1 MALRVF
7 VIRELFPFTAG
18 GIGRVAANILLTS
31 TPEEL
36 KNTAVVY
43 LGDGIDA
50 RRFNAIYPGVR
61 FVRAGPSAYRTVDHS
76 GRRYPQTSAYNDTLL
91 HGESVRAMQALLS
104 LEANHGPLG
113 YVEFGDWG
121 GNAFAATQEKLLGRS
136 LKGAT
141 IAVRLHSTD
150 SVLAMVEGRST
161 DIHALCLYDLE
172 RKALADCDLI
182 VAQLQSVADRMKA
195 FYGFDDGEWDNRVVV
210 HAPPV
215 VLDHG
220 EAAARAIQPDDETP
234 IVFSSKLQRL
244 KRPDVFIRGCVSF
257 LRARP
262 EYRGDVVF
270 LAHAFDEAYQKSIE
284 NLVPRDLRGRIR
296 FVAKASQEERARTI
310 ARSVCVFPT
319 IWESFCLAAYEA
331 SLAGAVCVV
340 NAVNPAFDDRSP
352 WVSGKNCEKFDGSA
366 EGLGRC
372 LLDIF
377 QRKHSSLA
385 VARAPDGPAPWTMQK
400 PAGGERVDRK
410 PLVSVVIPHYNLGA
424 YLYRTI
430 DSVLTSTYS
439 NIEIIVVDDASSE
452 SVSLAVIQK
461 LADLGDDRLRIVRA
475 PYNRGLAATRNAALE
490 FCRGEF
496 VLPLDADDLIG
507 PEFIELAAD
516 ALATNPGYDIVVPQV
531 AYFHDDEE
539 GRLHTKVE
547 LENCYVFI
555 GEARASGL
563 HQNRFSTATMLIRK
577 EVAEA
582 LRYRE
587 ELVAYEDWDFYL
599 RAVQQGA
606 RFIVTSDIHFFYRVR
621 GNSMIHSL
629 EGRSRHRLAYHDIL
643 RDKSMRIG
651 RIDLPLFAIEG
662 FEADGVPVAAGA
674 ADPELKARLDAYDN
688 SEVVRAA
695 LTIAHII
702 HRRAPWMLPIGKRFA
717 RSAYRLMKRVR
728 KRS

>member
-18 GIGRVAANILLTS
+18 GIGRVAANILATS

-36 KNTAVVY
+36 KKTAVVY
-43 LGDGIDA
+43 LADGLGA
-50 RRFNAIYPGVR
+50 RRFNAVYPDVL
-61 FVRAGPSAYRTVDHS
+61 FVEAGPSAHRTVDKK
-76 GRRYPQTSAYNDTLL
+76 GRRYPRAHAYNDTML
-91 HGESVRAMQALLS
+91 HGESVRAMQALLK
-104 LEANHGPLG
+104 LEAGHGPLG

-121 GNAFAATQEKLLGRS
+121 GNAFAAAQEKLLGRG
-136 LKGAT
+136 LREAT

-182 VAQLQSVADRMKA
+182 VAQLPSVADRMKA
-195 FYGFDDGEWDNRVVV
+195 FYGFTDDEWDSRVVV

-220 EAAARAIQPDDETP
+220 DIAAQAIQPNDDTP

-262 EYRGDVVF
+262 QYRGDVVF
-270 LAHAFDEAYQKSIE
+270 LAHAFDESYQKSIE
-284 NLVPRDLRGRIR
+284 NLIPWDLRNRVR
-296 FVAKASQEERARTI
+296 FVGRATQEERAKTI

-331 SLAGAVCVV
+331 SMAGAVCVV
-340 NAVNPAFDDRSP
+340 NEQNPAFDARSP
-352 WVSGKNCEKFDGSA
+352 WISGDNCETFDGSA
-366 EGLGRC
+366 EDLGRC
-372 LLDIF
+372 LQDIF
-377 QRKHSSLA
+377 ERGDHALS
-385 VARAPDGPAPWTMQK
+385 VAYAPEDAGPWLVRTLPPKQK
-400 PAGGERVDRK
+400 MVAD

-424 YLYRTI
+424 YLHRTI

-439 NIEIIVVDDASSE
+439 NIEIVVVDDASTE
-452 SVSLAVIQK
+452 SVSLAVIQR
-461 LADLGDDRLRIVRA
+461 LAELGDDRMRVIRA

-490 FCRGEF
+490 VCRGEF

-507 PEFIELAAD
+507 PEFIELAVG
-516 ALATNPGYDIVVPQV
+516 ALVANPAYDIVVPQT

-539 GRLHTKVE
+539 GRLHTQVE

-577 EVAEA
+577 KTAHA
-582 LRYRE
+582 LRYRD

-599 RAVQQGA
+599 RAVQQGV
-606 RFIVTSDIHFFYRVR
+606 RFIVTSDVHFFYRVR
-621 GNSMIHSL
+621 GDSMIHSL

-643 RDKSMRIG
+643 RDKSMRVG
-651 RIDLPLFAIEG
+651 LIDLPLFAIEG
-662 FEADGVPVAAGA
+662 FEAEGAPVAAGV
-674 ADPELKARLDAYDN
+674 ADPELRARLDAYEN

-695 LTIAHII
+695 LTVAHII
-702 HRRAPWMLPIGKRFA
+702 QRRAPWMLPIGKRFA
-717 RSAYRLMKRVR
+717 RSVYRLMKRVR
-728 KRS
+728 AR

>member
-18 GIGRVAANILLTS
+18 GIGRVAANILATS

-36 KNTAVVY
+36 SNTAVVY
-43 LGDGIDA
+43 LTDGLDA
-50 RRFNAIYPGVR
+50 RRFNAVYPEVH
-61 FVRAGPSAYRTVDHS
+61 FVDAGPSTYRTVDRK
-76 GRRYPQTSAYNDTLL
+76 GRRYPGAHAYNDTML
-91 HGESVRAMQALLS
+91 HGESVRAMQALLK
-104 LEANHGPLG
+104 LEARHGPIG

-121 GNAFAATQEKLLGRS
+121 GNAFASAQEKLLGRA
-136 LKGAT
+136 LKEAT

-161 DIHALCLYDLE
+161 DIHALCLHDLE
-172 RKALADCDLI
+172 RKALADCDMI
-182 VAQLQSVADRMKA
+182 VAQLQSVADRMKT
-195 FYGFDDGEWDNRVVV
+195 FYGFADVEWDDRVVV

-215 VLDHG
+215 VLDHS
-220 EAAARAIQPDDETP
+220 EIVTQAIRPEDDTP

-262 EYRGDVVF
+262 QYRGDVVF
-270 LAHAFDEAYQKSIE
+270 LAHAFDELYQKSLE
-284 NLVPRDLRGRIR
+284 NLIPWDLRNRVR
-296 FVAKASQEERARTI
+296 FVGRATQEERAKTI

-331 SLAGAVCVV
+331 SMAGAICVV
-340 NAVNPAFDDRSP
+340 NEENPAFDDRSP
-352 WVSGKNCEKFDGSA
+352 WKSGENCEKFDGSA
-366 EGLGRC
+366 EGLGHR

-377 QRKHSSLA
+377 ERGAHALS
-385 VARAPDGPAPWTMQK
+385 VARAPGGAAPWLTRVK
-400 PAGGERVDRK
+400 PKEAGLASQ

-424 YLYRTI
+424 YLHRTI

-439 NIEIIVVDDASSE
+439 NVEIVIVDDSSTE
-452 SVSLAVIQK
+452 SVSLAVIQR
-461 LADLGDDRLRIVRA
+461 LADLGDDRLRVIRA
-475 PYNRGLAATRNAALE
+475 PYNRGLATTRNAALKV
-490 FCRGEF
+490 CRGEF

-507 PEFIELAAD
+507 PEFIELAVG
-516 ALATNPGYDIVVPQV
+516 ALVANPQYDIVVPQT

-539 GRLHTKVE
+539 GRVHTQVE

-577 EVAEA
+577 ETAEA
-582 LRYRE
+582 LRYRD

-599 RAVQQGA
+599 RAVQQGT
-606 RFIVTSDIHFFYRVR
+606 RFIVTSDVHFFYRVR
-621 GNSMIHSL
+621 GDSMIHSP

-643 RDKSMRIG
+643 RDKSMRVGHIE
-651 RIDLPLFAIEG
+651 LPLFAIEG
-662 FEADGVPVAAGA
+662 FEAEGSPVAAGVV
-674 ADPELKARLDAYDN
+674 DPELRARLDAYDN

-695 LTIAHII
+695 LTVAHII
-702 HRRAPWMLPIGKRFA
+702 QRRAPWMLPIGKRFA
-717 RSAYRLMKRVR
+717 RSVYRLMKRVR
-728 KRS
+728 NR